1 MPFDELKI
9 PKINVEPFAFIDDFQ
24 TRLFVQYADII
35 EKTDDG
41 RSVVRWLSEDPRVTA
56 LNGKLIS
63 HGSGAQAFHIRALAM
78 WFLWCANQYG
88 SENARN
94 HLDSFLD
101 SEEISAHN
109 TLWVLGIEVDQPI
122 VLRDGYTL
130 QSINHMPDSRDKE
143 SFLQARSKLTAPQTP
158 APVCAITKACRVQ
171 KAHDG
176 NDPPLS
182 SGGWQEFVKVS
193 RRLHDIAFILNTLNG
208 ISCLPYY
215 STSYVDPTTPL
226 GPFGGSGGGMLVSD
240 VLTHELTKLPSE
252 SSALIDNVL
261 MKYDKLNHSEKMRT
275 ERILNRLSQ
284 AKRRTQIEDKILDLG
299 IALEMLLLQ
308 DNSNREQLSL
318 SFRLRGSWLMGQSP
332 EDRHEKYLQLR
343 DIYSYRS
350 DVAHG
355 GVLCGGEEAKI
366 ESVRRSFPEYQRL
379 AEDICRKIITD
390 GKPHWTRLILGK
402 SNSDKT
408 T

>member
-1 MPFDELKI
+1 
-9 PKINVEPFAFIDDFQ
+9 
-24 TRLFVQYADII
+24 
-35 EKTDDG
+35 
-41 RSVVRWLSEDPRVTA
+41 
-56 LNGKLIS
+56 
-63 HGSGAQAFHIRALAM
+63 
-78 WFLWCANQYG
+78 
-88 SENARN
+88 
-94 HLDSFLD
+94 
-101 SEEISAHN
+101 
-109 TLWVLGIEVDQPI
+109 
-122 VLRDGYTL
+122 
-130 QSINHMPDSRDKE
+130 MPDSRDKE
-143 SFLQARSKLTAPQTP
+143 SFLQARFKFTVPQIPTP
-158 APVCAITKACRVQ
+158 ACAITKTCRVQ
-171 KAHDG
+171 RAWDG
-176 NDPPLS
+176 GLPPFS
-182 SGGWQEFVKVS
+182 SGSWQEFVKVS
-193 RRLHDIAFILNTLNG
+193 RRLHEIAFILNTLNG

-261 MKYDKLNHSEKMRT
+261 MKYDKLNHSEKIRI
-275 ERILNRLSQ
+275 ERILNRLFQ

-308 DNSNREQLSL
+308 LQDNPYREQLSL

-332 EDRHEKYLQLR
+332 EDRYEKYRQLR
-343 DIYSYRS
+343 EIYEYRS
-350 DVAHG
+350 HVAHG
-355 GVLCGGEEAKI
+355 GMLCGGEEAKI

-390 GKPHWTRLILGK
+390 GNPDWTRLILGK

>member
-1 MPFDELKI
+1 MQFDELKI
-9 PKINVEPFAFIDDFQ
+9 PKINVEHFEFIDDFQ
-24 TRLFVQYADII
+24 TRVLVQYADII

-41 RSVVRWLSEDPRVTA
+41 RSVVRWLSEDPRVAA
-56 LNGKLIS
+56 LNGKMIS
-63 HGSGAQAFHIRALAM
+63 YGNGANLFHIRALVM

-88 SENARN
+88 SENAQK

-101 SEEISAHN
+101 SEEISANN
-109 TLWVLGIEVDQPI
+109 TLWVLGLEVDQPI

-130 QSINHMPDSRDKE
+130 QPINRMPDSRYKE
-143 SFLQARSKLTAPQTP
+143 SFLQARFKFSVPQIP
-158 APVCAITKACRVQ
+158 APACAITKACRVQ
-171 KAHDG
+171 KAWDE
-176 NDPPLS
+176 DLPQFS
-182 SGGWQEFVKVS
+182 SGSWQEFVKVS

-261 MKYDKLNHSEKMRT
+261 MKYDKLNHSEKTRI

-332 EDRHEKYLQLR
+332 EDRHEKYRQLR
-343 DIYSYRS
+343 DIYEYRS
-350 DVAHG
+350 HVAHG

-390 GKPHWTRLILGK
+390 GKPDWTRLILGK